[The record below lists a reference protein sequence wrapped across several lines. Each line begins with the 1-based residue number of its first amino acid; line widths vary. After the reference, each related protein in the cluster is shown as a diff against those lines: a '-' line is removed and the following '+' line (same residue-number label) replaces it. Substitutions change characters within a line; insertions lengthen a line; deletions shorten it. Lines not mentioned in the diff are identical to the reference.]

1 MNTDMI
7 AVPKAEASFN
17 HSITIDLIHDK
28 KLYLGINMLSVF
40 LFVFFYFAFYYA
52 SLWAVPNAGKSI
64 FYYFILYRHLSGLY
78 SLLFLPMLAFM
89 MVFHELIHGFFLYLF
104 TKSKPVFGF
113 KYFMAYAGAPDWY
126 IRKDCY
132 IIVALAPFV
141 IITLLC
147 YLLLFVVSDN
157 LLPQIF
163 LTAVINASGCI
174 GDIYY
179 TVILLNKPKETYI
192 TDSGVVSIISYN

>member
-1 MNTDMI
+1 MI
-7 AVPKAEASFN
+7 AIKKAEASFI

-40 LFVFFYFAFYYA
+40 FFAFFYFGFYYA
-52 SLWAVPNAGKSI
+52 SLWAVPTAGKSV
-64 FYYFILYRHLSGLY
+64 FYYFILYHDLSGLY

-89 MVFHELIHGFFLYLF
+89 IVFHELIHGFFLYLF
-104 TKSKPVFGF
+104 TKSKPVYGF
-113 KYFMAYAGAPDWY
+113 KYLMAYAGAPDWY

-147 YLLLFVVSDN
+147 YMLLFIASID
-157 LLPQIF
+157 LLSLIF
-163 LTAVINASGCI
+163 LTSVVNASGCL

-179 TVILLNKPKETYI
+179 TVMLLNKPKETYI